1 MKPLKLIM
9 RAFGPYAGETVI
21 DFDKL
26 EGRHLFLI
34 CGPTGAGKT
43 TILDAMCYALYG
55 RTSGD
60 RTGSHMRSDYA
71 TGAQKTEVIFDF
83 EIGGKTYRA
92 SRSPEQMLNK
102 IRGEGLKKVTMQAS
116 LSELEDGKEIRTVTK
131 NVEEASSKLLGLN
144 ANQFCQVILL
154 PQGDFRKLLV
164 AKAEER
170 EAILKQLFKTGRFS
184 DFQNELFAHLKILQ
198 SRQKNEET
206 ELSATLRMAGV
217 EDEENLEN
225 QISEIGKQIAEAEA
239 GKNRAEKDYDDF
251 RNRYQKAALLH
262 SHFMNLDKAENEKA
276 LLLRDKEQ
284 IEKAKEDLSRIRSA
298 KELAAYFEN
307 LEKIRNDGLT
317 VRRQLDDA
325 AGRRDRAEKE
335 KAALASK
342 AEGLEKEA
350 DEIGKFRVR
359 MAELISWEPK
369 AKAYGATK
377 REVDRLSIKFNE
389 AVEEMANLEKSAKE
403 CMTQRDRTRE
413 DYEKIRQTYYSGQA
427 AILAGA
433 LKEGMPCPV
442 CGAIHHPSPAQRD
455 KHLPTEAMVKGAEK
469 KARKAALDYDNANY
483 LYQQYQASA
492 YVGAITELGNAQT
505 KMRTLE
511 DIPEEYRNTDAI
523 QKEVARINHLIQD
536 WEKATKETSRKKE
549 KASADFSAADAE
561 YRTYEGQRE
570 KLAKDYKEWEGKL
583 TEKSLAAGFKNL
595 PECRSWYGR
604 ANEEDSISR
613 TIETWQSRLK
623 AAEKIITDEKLAL
636 GNEERPD
643 MVLLGN
649 EGNGLQAAIKSAVR
663 IISDSENRKK
673 VLKEAEGKVREIAK
687 RHEET
692 LKEAG
697 LAAGLYSLVRGD
709 KTRVTLERY
718 VLGALL
724 DEVTRAANLRLLD
737 MSHHRYSLHRMA
749 DGSTD
754 AKGGLTLEVSDS
766 YTGRSRPANTLSGG
780 ETFLASLSLALGL
793 ADVVQARQGGVRLDT
808 MFIDEGFGT
817 LDPEALNSAMNTLI
831 DLQNTGRLVGII
843 SHVPEL
849 EERIDARLRIMPA
862 EKGSKA
868 VFDVM
873 DCAD

>member
-71 TGAQKTEVIFDF
+71 TGARKTEVIFDF

-102 IRGEGLKKVTMQAS
+102 IRGEGLKKVAMQAS
-116 LSELEDGKEIRTVTK
+116 LSELEEGKEIRTITK
-131 NVEEASSKLLGLN
+131 NVDDAASKLLGLN

-170 EAILKQLFKTGRFS
+170 EAILKQLFKTQRFS
-184 DFQNELFAHLKILQ
+184 DFQNELFAHYKVLLGQ
-198 SRQKNEET
+198 QKNEET
-206 ELSATLRMAGV
+206 ELSTILRMAEAENE
-217 EDEENLEN
+217 EDLGN
-225 QISEIGKQIAEAEA
+225 QISETEKRIAEA
-239 GKNRAEKDYDDF
+239 KTLHDQAEKDYNTFQD
-251 RNRYQKAALLH
+251 RYQKAAVLH
-262 SHFMNLDKAENEKA
+262 SHFMNLEKAESDKA
-276 LLLRDKEQ
+276 LLLRDKEK
-284 IEKAKEDLSRIRSA
+284 IEKAKEDLARIRSA

-307 LEKIRNDGLT
+307 LDKIIRDGKT
-317 VRRQLDDA
+317 VRKQLDSA
-325 AGRRDRAEKE
+325 ALRKGRAEKE
-335 KAALASK
+335 KQSLAAK
-342 AEGLEKEA
+342 AEILEKQT
-350 DEIGKFRVR
+350 DEIAKAR
-359 MAELISWEPK
+359 MKMALLIAWEPK
-369 AKAYGATK
+369 AKGYGAAN
-377 REVDRLSIKFNE
+377 REVSRLTVLYNE
-389 AVEEMANLEKSAKE
+389 AAAKLAELEKTAKACLAE
-403 CMTQRDRTRE
+403 RDQKRSE
-413 DYEKIRQTYYSGQA
+413 YETIQHGYYSGQA
-427 AILAGA
+427 AILAAG
-433 LKEGMPCPV
+433 LKDGMPCPV
-442 CGAIHHPSPAQRD
+442 CGAIHHPSPAAADQN
-455 KHLPTEAMVKGAEK
+455 LPTEGRLKKAEK
-469 KARKAALDYDNANY
+469 AAKKAAEDYDNANF
-483 LYQQYQASA
+483 LWQSYQAGAFVS
-492 YVGAITELGNAQT
+492 AITELGNAQA
-505 KMRTLE
+505 KLRTLE
-511 DIPEEYRNTDAI
+511 DVPVEYRNTDAI
-523 QKEVARINHLIQD
+523 QTEVKRINHLIKD
-536 WEKATKETSRKKE
+536 WEKASKETAEKKE
-549 KASADFSAADAE
+549 KAAAEFSAAEAD
-561 YRTYEGQRE
+561 YKNYEDQRD
-570 KLAKDYKEWEGKL
+570 KLAGDYKEWEGKL
-583 TEKSLAAGFKNL
+583 TEKSLAAGFKDL
-595 PECRSWYGR
+595 PECRSWYKR
-604 ANEEDSISR
+604 ANEEESISR
-613 TIETWQSRLK
+613 TIDNWQGRLK
-623 AAEKIITDEKLAL
+623 AAEKIITDEKLVVGNEPKPDMAAL
-636 GNEERPD
+636 GAEEAKLRNSISQAQA
-643 MVLLGN
+643 LIS
-649 EGNGLQAAIKSAVR
+649 NG
-663 IISDSENRKK
+663 ENRKK
-673 VLKEAEGKVREIAK
+673 VLKDAEGKVSELSK

-692 LKEAG
+692 VKEAG

-724 DEVTRAANLRLLD
+724 DEVARAANLRLLD

-849 EERIDARLRIMPA
+849 EERIDARLRISPA

-868 VFDVM
+868 VFEVVD
-873 DCAD
+873 